1 MAVHPSGHRPS
12 GGASRAER
20 RREAAAVLRLRRGER
35 WRAGAAL
42 ASGAGAELAGIGL
55 LATSAWLIAAAS
67 HRPPILTLSV
77 AIVGVRFFAL
87 TRAAARYGERLTGHD
102 LALTVLTR
110 VRADAFVRL
119 EPLVPG
125 RWPGTRRGDLL
136 TRLVSDL
143 DGVQDLTV
151 RAALPFAS
159 ATLTAVV
166 VVLLIAV
173 LDPAA
178 ALAVVAGMALALVAL
193 PAAGAW
199 AGGRGALT
207 DAARRSDRN
216 ALLVELADG
225 ADELAALGAGTTY
238 LDRLDQLEAG
248 AAGHRRHRAWAAA
261 VVDALGTALV
271 GGVTAAVVATSVDP
285 FERGALAGTTVA
297 VAALLAL
304 SGMQAVASVAPAFA
318 DVPLLTARLGRALRL
333 LASSERDTGGKPS
346 LTTSDPPGPATS
358 GQHVRPIGAR
368 QVPDVVVDAVRVGGG
383 TGRRPVLDGVDLVIG
398 SGERIAV
405 VGPSGSGKTT
415 LGYALLGFVDLT
427 NGSVRFVP
435 HPVDGSP
442 ADGPPA
448 DGPPGAPPTGVMA
461 WAPSEVHIFRT
472 TLRENLRLAAPAASD
487 GDLVGALDTAGLG
500 SWFEGLADGLGT
512 DLAPPV
518 ATRPGDGRRWLS
530 GGERRR
536 LGVARALVSG
546 RPVVIL
552 DEPTAHLD
560 RATASALRSSVV
572 ASAGPRSVVW
582 ITHPDDAYGRS
593 DLEGFDRVV
602 TLAAGKVS
610 SERS

>member
-207 DAARRSDRN
+207 DAARRSERN
-216 ALLVELADG
+216 ALLVELADS
-225 ADELAALGAGTTY
+225 ADELVALGAGTTY

-248 AAGHRRHRAWAAA
+248 AAGHRRHRAWAAV

-304 SGMQAVASVAPAFA
+304 SGMQAVTSVAPAFA

-333 LASSERDTGGKPS
+333 LASSERDAGGQPS
-346 LTTSDPPGPATS
+346 LTTSNPPGPATS
-358 GQHVRPIGAR
+358 GQHVLPIGAR
-368 QVPDVVVDAVRVGGG
+368 QVPDIVVDAVRVGGG

-442 ADGPPA
+442 
-448 DGPPGAPPTGVMA
+448 GAPPTGVMA
-461 WAPSEVHIFRT
+461 WAPSAVHIFRT

-487 GDLVGALDTAGLG
+487 GDLVSALDTAGLG
-500 SWFEGLADGLGT
+500 SWFEGLVDGLGT

-582 ITHPDDAYGRS
+582 ITHPDDAYDRS
-593 DLEGFDRVV
+593 YLEGFDRVV

>member
-1 MAVHPSGHRPS
+1 MAVNPSGHRSSEGVP
-12 GGASRAER
+12 RAER
-20 RREAAAVLRLRRGER
+20 RVEAASVLRLRGGER

-87 TRAAARYGERLTGHD
+87 ARAAARYGERLAGHD

-119 EPLVPG
+119 VPLVPG

-151 RAALPFAS
+151 RAALPFTS
-159 ATLTAVV
+159 AALTAVV
-166 VVLLIAV
+166 VVVLIAV

-178 ALAVVAGMALALVAL
+178 ALAVVAGMMLALVAL
-193 PAAGAW
+193 PAAAAW
-199 AGGRGALT
+199 AGGRGALA

-225 ADELAALGAGTTY
+225 ADELVALGAGTTY
-238 LDRLDQLEAG
+238 LDQLDELEAG

-261 VVDALGTALV
+261 SVDAFGTALL
-271 GGVTAAVVATSVDP
+271 GGVTAAVVAASVRP
-285 FERGALAGTTVA
+285 FERGTLAGTTVA

-304 SGMQAVASVAPAFA
+304 SGMQAVISVAPAFA
-318 DVPLLTARLGRALRL
+318 DVPLLAARLGRALRL
-333 LASSERDTGGKPS
+333 LASSEPAAGGQPS
-346 LTTSDPPGPATS
+346 LTTD
-358 GQHVRPIGAR
+358 GQHVPPTGDRR
-368 QVPDVVVDAVRVGGG
+368 VPDVVVDAVRVGGG
-383 TGRRPVLDGVDLVIG
+383 TGRRPALDGVDLVIG
-398 SGERIAV
+398 AGERIAV

-415 LGYALLGFVDLT
+415 LGYALLGFVDLDS
-427 NGSVRFVP
+427 GSVRFAP
-435 HPVDGSP
+435 HQPG
-442 ADGPPA
+442 ARAGR
-448 DGPPGAPPTGVMA
+448 PPGGPVAGVVA

-472 TLRENLRLAAPAASD
+472 TLRENLRLAAPSAPDDA
-487 GDLVGALDTAGLG
+487 LVSALDAACLG
-500 SWFEGLADGLGT
+500 SWFEGLADGLDT

-518 ATRPGDGRRWLS
+518 ATRPGDERRWLS

-546 RPVVIL
+546 RPVLIL

-582 ITHPDDAYGRS
+582 ITHPDDAYGPA

-602 TLAAGKVS
+602 TLAAGKACSAVS
-610 SERS
+610 